1 MKQVEAK
8 CLIIKEWDRW
18 VRQQSVDSD
27 RATGRDS
34 LKFYVEL
41 EDARSP
47 IAESMIALSSR
58 FSITLKV
65 SDCFD
70 PAYLF

>member
-8 CLIIKEWDRW
+8 RLIIKEWDRW

-47 IAESMIALSSR
+47 LLNFPTRGRDKWQIVHDWLVGSGRIR
-58 FSITLKV
+58 
-65 SDCFD
+65 
-70 PAYLF
+70 

>member
-8 CLIIKEWDRW
+8 RLIIKEWDRL

-27 RATGRDS
+27 RATGRDT

-47 IAESMIALSSR
+47 LLNFQTRGRDKWQIVHDWLVGAGRI
-58 FSITLKV
+58 
-65 SDCFD
+65 C
-70 PAYLF
+70 

>member
-8 CLIIKEWDRW
+8 RLIIKEWDRW

-47 IAESMIALSSR
+47 LLNFPTRRRDKWLIVHDWLLGSERIR
-58 FSITLKV
+58 
-65 SDCFD
+65 
-70 PAYLF
+70 

>member
-8 CLIIKEWDRW
+8 RLIIKEWDRW
-18 VRQQSVDSD
+18 VRRQSVDSD
-27 RATGRDS
+27 RATGRDT

-47 IAESMIALSSR
+47 LLNFPTRGRDKWQIVRDWLVDAGRIR
-58 FSITLKV
+58 
-65 SDCFD
+65 
-70 PAYLF
+70 